1 MKDSTRRT
9 LRTLLAAL
17 ISAAAMAPVL
27 VSEAGLD
34 PARWPWLAGFLAV
47 CAVVTRVMASP
58 VVESFLAAYVP
69 WLAQGVPQGTDA
81 GRNWG
86 LADGRHELGRD
97 GDAGG
102 SA

>member
-1 MKDSTRRT
+1 MRDSTRRT
-9 LRTLLAAL
+9 LRTAFAAL
-17 ISAAAMAPVL
+17 VAAAAMAPVL

-34 PARWPWLAGFLAV
+34 PGRWPWLAGFLAV
-47 CAVVTRVMASP
+47 CAAVTRVMASP

-69 WLAQGVPQGTDA
+69 WLAQGVPPEADA

-86 LADGRHELGRD
+86 IDGRHELGRD